1 MWIHVK
7 KESGNM
13 KQNITI
19 EDLMTLSEG
28 QKRSLRS
35 LWLPQKY
42 DQAAAFVCMNVET
55 DELDQIEF
63 VVGDILVE
71 EVNGG
76 KKVEVRKNAKIHDN
90 FNVTLRSLRLVNEEL
105 EENSEEN
112 LEEKEESFED
122 DDFDYEYMR
131 QEDFFKLEY
140 CLPLLSI
147 GQMINIL
154 EESGYKSHDYHIN
167 FNSDTN
173 KYSLARPES
182 DFLDS
187 ADEYEELCDVLW
199 NKLKDTLE

>member
-1 MWIHVK
+1 
-7 KESGNM
+7 M
-13 KQNITI
+13 KLNITL
-19 EDLMTLSEG
+19 EDLITLSEG

-42 DQAAAFVCMNVET
+42 DLAAAFVCMNVET
-55 DELDQIEF
+55 DEIDKIEF
-63 VVGDILVE
+63 IVGDILVQ

-76 KKVEVRKNAKIHDN
+76 KRIEVRKNAKIHDN

-105 EENSEEN
+105 EEN
-112 LEEKEESFED
+112 LEEKEENLEGSEENLED
-122 DDFDYEYMR
+122 DDFDYQYMR

-140 CLPLLSI
+140 CLPLLNI
-147 GQMINIL
+147 GQLINIL
-154 EESGYKSHDYHIN
+154 EESGYKSHNYHIN

-187 ADEYEELCDVLW
+187 PDEYEELCDALW
-199 NKLKDTLE
+199 NKLKYSLE

>member
-1 MWIHVK
+1 
-7 KESGNM
+7 M

-42 DQAAAFVCMNVET
+42 DLAAAFVCMNVET
-55 DELDQIEF
+55 DELDKIEF

-76 KKVEVRKNAKIHDN
+76 KKIEVRKNAKIHDN

-112 LEEKEESFED
+112 LEDKEESFED